1 MTAAPAGGA
10 DPTPDPS
17 RDQSPNGAPD
27 RAPTPADGR
36 RTAGPGGRSGS
47 LGVIARLDRT
57 LGRLPMYRLVL
68 LCLAVLAVLAV
79 LASFVHLVGQPP
91 AALLATLVVS
101 VGVSWLAGRLFGAL
115 ARTPAYTPSALITG
129 LLLFFI
135 VFPTTAPGDLLVI
148 AAVALVAAASKYLL
162 VVGGRHVL
170 NPAATG
176 MFLVGLTGLGASA
189 WWVATLFLLPF
200 VVVFGLLVL
209 IRMRMVRAGV
219 LFVLVAVV
227 LEVAGQI
234 AFGATPNA
242 ALASALVST
251 PVLFVAGFMLTEP
264 FTLPARTWQRMVE
277 MAVVAVVI
285 ALPYLAPFRL
295 LTLGPSPEL
304 AILVGNVLSLLL
316 ARPAAARLRFA
327 GRRPL
332 TATSTEFAFTPQR
345 PFTHAAGQYLELQ
358 LPRTGVDRRGTRRTL
373 TIVSAPG
380 DASGEVKVAMRTRE
394 PLSSFKQALDA
405 LPLGSPLRATT
416 VGGAFTLPK
425 DRSVPLLL
433 VASGIGITPFVSQLQ
448 AEIALVAAG
457 ARPRDI
463 LLVDRLPSPDELPYA
478 DVLTASGARVL
489 LVTPE
494 AYSLAEVGLPDHWHL
509 AERFDAETLRGVL
522 TEPGRRIGYVAGSP
536 GFVARARTVLRSCGV
551 RRIRVDAFS
560 GY

>member
-1 MTAAPAGGA
+1 MSAVT
-10 DPTPDPS
+10 
-17 RDQSPNGAPD
+17 
-27 RAPTPADGR
+27 
-36 RTAGPGGRSGS
+36 
-47 LGVIARLDRT
+47 RLDRA

-68 LCLAVLAVLAV
+68 LGLAVLAVLAIV
-79 LASFVHLVGQPP
+79 GSLTHLIGQPP
-91 AALLATLVVS
+91 AALLATLVVA
-101 VGVSWLAGRLFGAL
+101 VGVSWLAGKLFGAL
-115 ARTPAYTPSALITG
+115 ARTPAHSSSALITG

-135 VFPTTAPGDLLVI
+135 VFPATAAGDLLAV
-148 AAVALVAAASKYLL
+148 AAAALVAGASKYLL
-162 VVGGRHVL
+162 VLGGRHVL

-176 MFLVGLTGLGASA
+176 MFVVGVTGLGASA

-200 VVVFGLLVL
+200 VAVFALLILIRIRMVGPGLL
-209 IRMRMVRAGV
+209 
-219 LFVLVAVV
+219 FVAVATV
-227 LEVAGQI
+227 LEVVGQI
-234 AFGATPNA
+234 AFGAAPND
-242 ALASALVST
+242 ALATALVST
-251 PVLFVAGFMLTEP
+251 PLVFGAGFMLTEP
-264 FTLPARTWQRMVE
+264 FTLPVRTWQRMVE

-295 LTLGPSPEL
+295 GTFGPSPEL
-304 AILVGNVLSLLL
+304 AILIGNVLSLLL
-316 ARPAAARLRFA
+316 ARPLASRLRFA

-332 TATSTEFAFTPQR
+332 TATSTEFAFTPER
-345 PFTHAAGQYLELQ
+345 PFPHIAGQYLELQ
-358 LPRTGVDRRGTRRTL
+358 LPHAGADRRGIRRTL
-373 TIVSAPG
+373 TIVSAP
-380 DASGEVKVAMRTRE
+380 DDPSGEVKVALRTRE

-448 AEIALVAAG
+448 AEAALVAAG
-457 ARPRDI
+457 ARPRDV

-489 LVTPE
+489 LVTPQ
-494 AYSLAEVGLPDHWHL
+494 AHTLAGAGLPDHWHL

-522 TEPGRRIGYVAGSP
+522 SEPARRIAYIAGSP
-536 GFVARARTVLRSCGV
+536 GFVARARAVLKACGV

>member
-1 MTAAPAGGA
+1 M
-10 DPTPDPS
+10 
-17 RDQSPNGAPD
+17 
-27 RAPTPADGR
+27 
-36 RTAGPGGRSGS
+36 
-47 LGVIARLDRT
+47 VARLDRA

-68 LCLAVLAVLAV
+68 LCLVVLTVVAVLGSL
-79 LASFVHLVGQPP
+79 VHLIGQPP
-91 AALLATLVVS
+91 AALLATLAVA

-115 ARTPAYTPSALITG
+115 ARTPAYSSSALITG

-135 VFPTTAPGDLLVI
+135 VFPTTAPGDLL
-148 AAVALVAAASKYLL
+148 AVAAAALIAAASKYLL

-176 MFLVGLTGLGASA
+176 MFVVGLTGLGASA

-200 VVVFGLLVL
+200 VAVLGLLIL
-209 IRMRMVRAGV
+209 IRIRMVRAGV
-219 LFVLVAVV
+219 LFVAVAIL
-227 LEVAGQI
+227 LEVFGQI
-234 AFGATPNA
+234 AFGAAPTD
-242 ALASALVST
+242 ALASAIVST
-251 PVLFVAGFMLTEP
+251 PVIFVAGFMLTEP
-264 FTLPARTWQRMVE
+264 FTLPVRTWQRMVE

-285 ALPYLAPFRL
+285 ALPYLAPFRV

-316 ARPAAARLRFA
+316 SRPVAARLRFA

-332 TATSTEFAFTPQR
+332 TATSTEFAFTPER
-345 PFTHAAGQYLELQ
+345 PLTHMAGQYLELQ
-358 LPRTGVDRRGTRRTL
+358 LPHTGADRRGTRRTL

-380 DASGEVKVAMRTRE
+380 DASGEVKVALRTRE
-394 PLSSFKQALDA
+394 PLSSFKQALDVMA
-405 LPLGSPLRATT
+405 LGSPLRATT

-425 DRSVPLLL
+425 DRSIPLLL

-448 AEIALVAAG
+448 AEAALVADG

-478 DVLTASGARVL
+478 DVLAASGVRVL

-494 AYSLAEVGLPDHWHL
+494 AQTLAEVGLPDHWHL

-522 TEPGRRIGYVAGSP
+522 TEPGRRIAYLAGSP
-536 GFVARARTVLRSCGV
+536 GFVARARGVLKACGV